1 MAVDQAL
8 AVELHLDGPHAAR
21 VRDWVESVLGWQPVE
36 GVDGGLVPSLALTDA
51 ASTAVTPLPT
61 IVLVDPDDDPV
72 LVAGRVVLAD
82 AIAVVVWPAERDDL
96 PRVAAKV
103 ADEQRPAAAS
113 PVLRIGGACGGVG
126 ATTVALALGGL
137 VAWSGTRTLVLG
149 RGHVP
154 VRNVV
159 TVAGEATGAHGIW
172 AHATPVPGVPNLR
185 ALAVDGPAADQ
196 PPGHEAGLVVI
207 DAGVDSDV
215 DVLVGRRDA
224 ATLAAL
230 ERTCASVLVL
240 AEDGP
245 AQAGTLRD
253 ALGRRRLVP
262 MPMSARVAAANLGG
276 RVPSALPG
284 RWLAQLRPVV
294 AGLAAGRN

>member
-8 AVELHLDGPHAAR
+8 AVELHLEGPHAAR

-36 GVDGGLVPSLALTDA
+36 GADAGLVPSLAVTDA
-51 ASTAVTPLPT
+51 VSTVVTALPT
-61 IVLVDPDDDPV
+61 IVLVDPGDDPV
-72 LVAGRVVLAD
+72 LVASRVVLVD
-82 AIAVVVWPAERDDL
+82 AVAVVVWPAERDDL
-96 PRVAAKV
+96 PAVAARI
-103 ADEQRPAAAS
+103 ANEQRPAASA
-113 PVLRIGGACGGVG
+113 PLLRVGGACGGVG
-126 ATTVALALGGL
+126 STTVALALGGL

-154 VRNVV
+154 VRDVV
-159 TVAGEATGAHGIW
+159 RVAAEATGAHGIW

-185 ALAVDGPAADQ
+185 ALAVDGEPADQ
-196 PPGHEAGLVVI
+196 PPGHEAGLVVV
-207 DAGVDSDV
+207 DAGVDTDV

-230 ERTCASVLVL
+230 ERTCAAVLVL
-240 AEDGP
+240 ADDGP
-245 AQAGTLRD
+245 APPGSLRD

-294 AGLAAGRN
+294 AGLTAGRN